1 MKLKDKLHQV
11 RSDTIKEISRIEK
24 ELETNR
30 FVDVKVCHTK
40 LQCLESFKR
49 DIEEIIAI
57 CDERNRY

>member
-1 MKLKDKLHQV
+1 MKLKDKLWGVHY
-11 RSDTIKEISRIEK
+11 DTIKEIERLEK
-24 ELETNR
+24 ELDNR
-30 FVDVKVCHTK
+30 FADVKVIHTK